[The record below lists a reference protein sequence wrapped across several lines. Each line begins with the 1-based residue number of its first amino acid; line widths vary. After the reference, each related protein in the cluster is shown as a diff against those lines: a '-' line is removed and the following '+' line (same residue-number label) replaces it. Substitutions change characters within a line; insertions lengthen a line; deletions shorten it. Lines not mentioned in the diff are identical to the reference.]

1 MWLVV
6 NFILDDTVEVAPQK
20 WFNVKK
26 GICGW
31 PKFTKKID
39 VERAVRNKAKANK
52 KEFNFFEARA
62 LSSLIGRYNI
72 LNDSLLYDFK

>member
-6 NFILDDTVEVAPQK
+6 NFILDDTVEVVPK
-20 WFNVKK
+20 NWLNVKK

-39 VERAVRNKAKANK
+39 VDRAVRNKTKANK

-72 LNDSLLYDFK
+72 LNSSLLYDFI

>member
-6 NFILDDTVEVAPQK
+6 NFILDDTVEVVPQK

-31 PKFTKKID
+31 PKSTKAIY
-39 VERAVRNKAKANK
+39 VERAIRNTIKANK
-52 KEFNFFEARA
+52 NEFNFFEARA
-62 LSSLIGRYNI
+62 LSSIIGRYNI
-72 LNDSLLYDFK
+72 LNSSLLYDFV